1 MEATIGSWRIEVQR
15 IPLSQPELVGM
26 YDRAAT
32 HWHRSVHRL
41 GYGRAYAALLASLE
55 REGELDGIATG
66 EVLDCGIGTGALSL
80 ALAEAGPRPARLH
93 GIDTAPR
100 MLEEARRNLRRAGL
114 DAGLQLRDVRD
125 LPFDDGRF
133 AMVMCAHTLE
143 HLPDPEAG
151 LREMLRVLRPGALLL
166 LIATRRGVVGACMHL
181 RWRNAC
187 LRPSALERMATGVG
201 LAEVRILPLDG
212 APRGCGGSSL
222 VLLGRKPDRRVD
234 ETVRAGGST
243 G

>member
-32 HWHRSVHRL
+32 HWHRSVRRL
-41 GYGRAYAALLASLE
+41 GYGRAYAALLATLG
-55 REGELDGIATG
+55 REGELDGVATG
-66 EVLDCGIGTGALSL
+66 EVLDCGIGTGTLSL
-80 ALAEAGPRPARLH
+80 ALAEVGLHPALLH

-100 MLEEARRNLRRAGL
+100 MLEEARSILRGAGL
-114 DAGLQLRDVRD
+114 NAVLQRRDIRE
-125 LPFDDGRF
+125 LPFDDSRF
-133 AMVMCAHTLE
+133 ALVMCAHALE

-166 LIATRRGVVGACMHL
+166 LIATRRGVLGACVHL

-187 LRPSALERMATGVG
+187 LSPSAMERMAAGVG
-201 LAEVRILPLDG
+201 LTRVRVFPLAG

-222 VLLGRKPDRRVD
+222 VLVGRKPDRGMDRKGRGD
-234 ETVRAGGST
+234 GAT

>member
-15 IPLSQPELVGM
+15 IPLTQPELVGM

-32 HWHRSVHRL
+32 RWHRSVRRL
-41 GYGRAYAALLASLE
+41 GYGRAYATLLAKLG
-55 REGELDGIATG
+55 RGGELDGIATG

-80 ALAEAGPRPARLH
+80 ALAEAGLRPARLH

-100 MLEEARRNLRRAGL
+100 MLEEARRVLQGAGL
-114 DAGLQLRDVRD
+114 NAGLQRRDMRE

-133 AMVMCAHTLE
+133 ALVMCAHALE

-151 LREMLRVLRPGALLL
+151 LQEMFRVLRPGALLL
-166 LIATRRGVVGACMHL
+166 LIATRRGVLGACVHL

-187 LRPSALERMATGVG
+187 LRPSAMERMAAGVG
-201 LAEVRILPLDG
+201 LTRVRVFPLDG

-222 VLLGRKPDRRVD
+222 VLVGRKPDGRTDRSGRGD
-234 ETVRAGGST
+234 GASG
-243 G
+243 